1 MDICRR
7 ICDIPHGPLCDN
19 CNIAVFFPR
28 TRERNSKKIFLA
40 TDDWCNYRRRP
51 GGWINH
57 PVLTCPFAP
66 THTFVT
72 QWRPPCHCAPPLVIA
87 SAAKQSS
94 QLTCR
99 NATHIAFTRSPRS
112 HCSLAMTKMF
122 TFIVFIMY
130 NSGMK
135 NYEFYVYIMFN
146 HRNGT
151 LYTGVT
157 NDIRRRVYEHKN
169 KIYKNSFTAKYNC
182 DKLAYYETFQY
193 INDAIER
200 EKKIK
205 SGSRAQKVRIIESI
219 NPSWLDL
226 SEQDMFWFK

>member
-1 MDICRR
+1 MR
-7 ICDIPHGPLCDN
+7 
-19 CNIAVFFPR
+19 
-28 TRERNSKKIFLA
+28 A
-40 TDDWCNYRRRP
+40 TLL
-51 GGWINH
+51 
-57 PVLTCPFAP
+57 LTG
-66 THTFVT
+66 
-72 QWRPPCHCAPPLVIA
+72 
-87 SAAKQSS
+87 
-94 QLTCR
+94 
-99 NATHIAFTRSPRS
+99 SPRS
-112 HCSLAMTKMF
+112 HCSLAMTKIF
-122 TFIVFIMY
+122 TSTIFIMY
-130 NSGMK
+130 NSDMK

-193 INDAIER
+193 VNDAIER

-205 SGSRAQKVRIIESI
+205 SGSRTQKIRIIESI
-219 NPSWLDL
+219 NPNWLDL

>member
-1 MDICRR
+1 
-7 ICDIPHGPLCDN
+7 
-19 CNIAVFFPR
+19 
-28 TRERNSKKIFLA
+28 
-40 TDDWCNYRRRP
+40 
-51 GGWINH
+51 
-57 PVLTCPFAP
+57 
-66 THTFVT
+66 
-72 QWRPPCHCAPPLVIA
+72 
-87 SAAKQSS
+87 
-94 QLTCR
+94 
-99 NATHIAFTRSPRS
+99 
-112 HCSLAMTKMF
+112 MTKMF

-130 NSGMK
+130 HSGMK

-193 INDAIER
+193 VNDAIER